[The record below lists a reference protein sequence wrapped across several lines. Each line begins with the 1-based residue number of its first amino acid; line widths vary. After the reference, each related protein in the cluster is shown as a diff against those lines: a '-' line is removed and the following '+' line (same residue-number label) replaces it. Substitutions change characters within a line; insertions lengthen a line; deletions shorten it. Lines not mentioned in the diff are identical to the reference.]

1 MFHVYISLENSST
14 IFTLIYSLFYP
25 PLALV
30 SSPWSCVTNKKLNT
44 CVLFPKYVNIYKD
57 GYINEWIR
65 IFTNE
70 IDKCKL
76 SNLIVFWLKYCYNS
90 VSQLIVIP
98 FPKFLFSQLI
108 VIHFPNEEFVNVYL
122 QYVLWFKFYLIWIT
136 LTP

>member
-76 SNLIVFWLKYCYNS
+76 SNLIVFWLKFCYNP
-90 VSQLIVIP
+90 VSRLIDIP
-98 FPKFLFSQLI
+98 FLKWGICQCLFKICSMIQILSHLNYNDTLI
-108 VIHFPNEEFVNVYL
+108 
-122 QYVLWFKFYLIWIT
+122 IT
-136 LTP
+136 QFAFT